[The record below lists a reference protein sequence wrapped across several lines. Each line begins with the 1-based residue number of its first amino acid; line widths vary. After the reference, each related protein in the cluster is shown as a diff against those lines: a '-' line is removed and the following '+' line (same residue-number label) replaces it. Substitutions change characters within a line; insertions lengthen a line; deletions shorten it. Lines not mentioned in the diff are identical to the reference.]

1 MGWIAKI
8 MLQGSKQASREAQL
22 DILARAWKAE
32 LHACRGWNVH
42 ACRGS
47 GMECRGG
54 ARRRGGVRDGC
65 THWALSLGQPDIFG
79 AAKGFRSRVGGCQGP
94 AGPWWL
100 LPPPGWQQLS
110 QVSAQPEDRVVKR
123 GGGKGYT
130 HIDWHQDR
138 GVQEVQMRV

>member
-42 ACRGS
+42 ACRGEWN
-47 GMECRGG
+47 GVQGRCTTTRGREGRVHTVG
-54 ARRRGGVRDGC
+54 A
-65 THWALSLGQPDIFG
+65 SLGQPDIFG